1 MLLKS
6 NNYDHLYKSFKWNIP
21 SYFNIATST
30 IDKKEYQNRTA
41 LIDVLDNGKIQNWSF
56 ADIKKYSNK
65 LANVFDHFQLDSDAR
80 VGIVLGQCPETAIS
94 HMACFKTGRI
104 SIPLFNL
111 FGVEALY
118 YRLMNS
124 RASVVICD
132 QMGLDKI
139 KEIFNK
145 LPYLKL
151 ILCVDVNIDEA
162 NILSFHNLLEKASD
176 NYITKTTQAKDPGI
190 IIYTS
195 GTTGGPKGALLPH
208 RALLGH
214 IPGVEI
220 PHHFLSSSEPVTSDN
235 ASSINCNE
243 SPATQLSPMTKPV
256 STLSKTVL
264 RTAMAIIPSFIERP
278 CQASIILSIFFSLF
292 DFAIS

>member
-6 NNYDHLYKSFKWNIP
+6 NNYEHLYKSFKWKIP
-21 SYFNIATST
+21 SYFNIAKST

-56 ADIKKYSNK
+56 ADIKKHSNK
-65 LANVFDHFQLDSDAR
+65 LANVFDHFQLDSNAR

-132 QMGLDKI
+132 QI
-139 KEIFNK
+139 
-145 LPYLKL
+145 
-151 ILCVDVNIDEA
+151 
-162 NILSFHNLLEKASD
+162 
-176 NYITKTTQAKDPGI
+176 
-190 IIYTS
+190 
-195 GTTGGPKGALLPH
+195 
-208 RALLGH
+208 
-214 IPGVEI
+214 
-220 PHHFLSSSEPVTSDN
+220 
-235 ASSINCNE
+235 
-243 SPATQLSPMTKPV
+243 
-256 STLSKTVL
+256 
-264 RTAMAIIPSFIERP
+264 
-278 CQASIILSIFFSLF
+278 
-292 DFAIS
+292 